1 MKLDWYIWHL
11 LSLLLLAL
19 LGGGCGED
27 FERKPPFSA
36 VQDTVHL
43 DANNWFYFNP
53 NPSSADDVPVYPF
66 SYRIFDN
73 QFTGFLVSAGPR
85 IYVLDQAAN
94 LDERYLLLD
103 TRLTPGDT
111 VHKFTAF
118 RYLLL
123 LDRRQDDLTGGEVF
137 FLLRRTLIG
146 MRSRRENAIWVLSP
160 EAGIVAAADYRIDPS
175 TGLLTFDQIVG
186 EPSYFDAQ
194 GLVYKLKAIDH
205 HTAMVVDRERN
216 LIYKF
221 DKQTGK
227 LISRNFNERR
237 DLYEIQLDPKRTRQ
251 LVDFHLQLEDN
262 MVKLVA
268 GDSCLSFTQQLK
280 LTHQGPCQ

>member
-1 MKLDWYIWHL
+1 M
-11 LSLLLLAL
+11 LSLIALSL

-27 FERKPPFSA
+27 FERVPPFSTA
-36 VQDTVHL
+36 QDTVHL

-53 NPSSADDVPVYPF
+53 TPSSADDVPVYPF

-73 QFTGFLVSAGPR
+73 QFTGFLAKAGPR
-85 IYVLDQAAN
+85 IYVIDQEAN
-94 LDERYLLLD
+94 LDDRYPLLD
-103 TRLTPGDT
+103 TRLDPGDT
-111 VHKFTAF
+111 LHKFTDF

-123 LDRRQDDLTGGEVF
+123 LDRRQDDLTGEEVF

-146 MRSRRENAIWVLSP
+146 MRSRRESSIWVVSP
-160 EAGIVAAADYRIDPS
+160 KAGIVAAADYRIDAS
-175 TGLLTFDQIVG
+175 TGLVIFDQIVG

-194 GLVYKLKAIDH
+194 GLVFKLKAIDH

-221 DKQTGK
+221 DKLSGK

-237 DLYEIQLDPKRTRQ
+237 DLYETQLDSKRTRQ
-251 LVDFHLQLEDN
+251 LIDFRLQLEDN